1 MNVERTAVSFGRTC
15 DPLAAL
21 RSAMSAAPL
30 VLYLW
35 AFAYPTDAPLG
46 ALALPDVVPYGVL
59 GAAFYPAVTFCVVF
73 AALGAAGWPAT
84 EAGAEVESGAA
95 SAPRAPTTRSS
106 KENR

>member
-1 MNVERTAVSFGRTC
+1 LNVERPAVSFGRNC
-15 DPLAAL
+15 GPLAAL
-21 RSAMSAAPL
+21 MADLSAAPL

-35 AFAYPTDAPLG
+35 AFAYPTDTPLA
-46 ALALPDVVPYGVL
+46 ALTLPVVPYGVL
-59 GAAFYPAVTFCVVF
+59 GAAFYPAVKFSVVF
-73 AALGAAGWPAT
+73 AALDAAGWPAT